1 MLFIPF
7 IHIYCSTDGGDFLG
21 KRTTIKYALKET
33 DFLLYLTCIL
43 TSAFGVLMVY
53 SATRNEAV
61 KSGDLISRECLI
73 MILAAGLGILAC
85 FFISFLDYDAIV
97 GLWPFAGGICLLL
110 LFSLFIWGDGPSD
123 REDAICWL
131 PIIKTDSFTVNFQ
144 PSELAKIGFLIT
156 FTAHINA
163 VKNDLNSVKNILLLT
178 LHAIIPIGLIII
190 TDDLGS
196 AIVFAFIFVGMMFV
210 AGVKLRYFAVAIGMC
225 VAFAPLLWVKF
236 LAPFHKRRILA
247 IYYPSALSEDVY
259 KAVIYQQQRGVNAIG
274 SGQLFGDGLFN
285 GTYTQS
291 PRGVPVNESDM
302 VFTVVGE
309 ELGFV
314 GCIALLVVLAFIII
328 KIVSVGKMSRNLTG
342 SLLCFGTAFMIG
354 AQVIINI
361 GMCLM
366 LLPSIGI
373 TLPFISA
380 GGSSNLCIYFAIGI
394 VMSVYRFNC
403 NRDPVNFRL
412 THISTP
418 FAET

>member
-1 MLFIPF
+1 M
-7 IHIYCSTDGGDFLG
+7 G
-21 KRTTIKYALKET
+21 KKSTIKYALKET
-33 DFLLYLTCIL
+33 DFLLFLTCVL
-43 TSAFGVLMVY
+43 TSAFGALMVY
-53 SATRNEAV
+53 SATRNDAI
-61 KSGDLISRECLI
+61 SDGILISRECLT
-73 MILAAGLGILAC
+73 MIAAAGIGIIFC

-97 GLWPFAGGICLLL
+97 RLWPVVGGGCLLL
-110 LFSLFIWGDGPSD
+110 LLSLFIWGEGTTD
-123 REDAICWL
+123 RPEAICWI
-131 PIIKTDSFTVNFQ
+131 PIIDTDSFTLKFQ
-144 PSELAKIGFLIT
+144 PSELAKIGFIIT
-156 FTAHINA
+156 FTAHIEA
-163 VKNDLNSVKNILLLT
+163 VKDNINSIKNVLLLT
-178 LHAIIPIGLIII
+178 LHALVPIGIIII

-196 AIVFAFIFVGMMFV
+196 AIVFAIMFVGMMFV
-210 AGVKLRYFAVAIGMC
+210 AGIKMRYFAVALGIGIAAMP
-225 VAFAPLLWVKF
+225 VLWVKF
-236 LAPFHKRRILA
+236 LALFHKRRILA
-247 IYYPSALSEDVY
+247 IYYPEALSEDVY
-259 KAVIYQQQRGVNAIG
+259 RDIVYQQQRGLNAIG
-274 SGQLFGDGLFN
+274 SGQLLGDGLFK

-291 PRGVPVNESDM
+291 AKGVPVNESDM

-314 GCIALLVVLAFIII
+314 GCIALLLVFALIIY
-328 KIVSVGKMSRNLTG
+328 KIVSVGKMSRNITG

-373 TLPFISA
+373 TLPFVSA

-403 NRDPVNFRL
+403 NREPINFRL